1 MYTKE
6 QLFKQLHDMNAPQ
19 DSVVLMHISLRAVGE
34 FEGRGEGLLD
44 ALIEYFTA
52 DGGLF
57 CVPTHTWANLKDKD
71 TKPVLD
77 MSSSETCIGAFPNI
91 AAGRCD
97 GVRSLHPT
105 HSMMVFGDKKKAE
118 EFISGEE
125 NIDTSTSPKG
135 CYGKIYD
142 RGGYILL
149 VGVAHGNNTYIHCVE
164 EMLGIPGRLSEQA
177 VDVDIKLADGSIMP
191 RKLHHH
197 IGHVSEM
204 FPKYEPAFRYHGC
217 IVDGYVGGAKTQLCD
232 ARKMKDVMG
241 LIYNGSGGRDG
252 IVLDDVIDEKYWK

>member
-6 QLFKQLHDMNAPQ
+6 QLFTQLKEMNAPQ
-19 DSVVLMHISLRAVGE
+19 NSVVLMHTSLRAVGE

-57 CVPTHTWANLKDKD
+57 CVPTHTWANLKDRE

-77 MSSSETCIGAFPNI
+77 MNSSETCIGAFPNI
-91 AAGRCD
+91 AATRRD

-142 RGGYILL
+142 KGGYILL
-149 VGVAHGNNTYIHCVE
+149 VGVAHGNNTYIHSVE
-164 EMLGIPGRLSEQA
+164 EMLDVPGRLSAEA
-177 VDVDIKLADGSIMP
+177 VDVDIKLSDGSIMH

-197 IGHVSEM
+197 IGHVSAM
-204 FPKYEPAFRYHGC
+204 FPKYESAFRHHGC

-232 ARKMKDVMG
+232 ARKMKEVIEMIYRRSDKRDVIM
-241 LIYNGSGGRDG
+241 
-252 IVLDDVIDEKYWK
+252 LDEVIDEKFWK